1 MCCCVVDLFLYLL
14 LLLYISSIII
24 STNIYLKNLCNLDGN
39 PMVARELELVVL
51 LLRTPDQMQ
60 LVVGRDHQC

>member
-1 MCCCVVDLFLYLL
+1 MCCCVVDLFPHLL

-39 PMVARELELVVL
+39 PIVAGAGGIIAK
-51 LLRTPDQMQ
+51 TPDQMQ

>member
-1 MCCCVVDLFLYLL
+1 MCCCVVDLFPHLL

-39 PMVARELELVVL
+39 PMVAGAGGIIAKN
-51 LLRTPDQMQ
+51 T
-60 LVVGRDHQC
+60 

>member
-1 MCCCVVDLFLYLL
+1 MCCCVVDLLPHLL

-39 PMVARELELVVL
+39 PMVARAS
-51 LLRTPDQMQ
+51 
-60 LVVGRDHQC
+60 